1 MMIGSLLTF
10 FFVGLVSLVVLGIAL
25 SVVGAIIGTG
35 LSIAGF
41 LLFKVAPL
49 LLVGWVVLKVLDRGK
64 KKGELSA
71 ADRRWLEGE

>member
-1 MMIGSLLTF
+1 MIGSLLTF

-25 SVVGAIIGTG
+25 SVVGFIIGTG

-41 LLFKVAPL
+41 LLFKVAPV
-49 LLVGWVVLKVLDRGK
+49 LLVGWLVLKVLDRGK

-71 ADRRWLEGE
+71 ADQRWLEGE